1 MNNTPMQY
9 RQTEKQLQSG
19 IIEAINYSGLAW
31 VWNVNAG
38 RIPIETTRGRRMFQA
53 APAGHADIQGI
64 RRKDGKFIA
73 IEVKLP
79 NRRKNVT
86 EKQMNFL
93 REIKLRGG
101 ITGVVTNH
109 EEALSIIEGTL

>member
-1 MNNTPMQY
+1 MTNNM
-9 RQTEKQLQSG
+9 TEKQLQSG

-64 RRKDGKFIA
+64 RRKDGRFIA
-73 IEVKLP
+73 IEVKMP

-86 EKQMNFL
+86 TLQEDFL
-93 REIKLRGG
+93 SEIKARGG
-101 ITGVVTNH
+101 IAGVATSH
-109 EEALSIIEGTL
+109 EEALSIIEEAQ

>member
-1 MNNTPMQY
+1 MTNNM
-9 RQTEKQLQSG
+9 TEKQLQSG

-64 RRKDGKFIA
+64 RRKDGKFVA

-86 EKQMNFL
+86 TLQENFL
-93 REIKLRGG
+93 REVLSRGG
-101 ITGVVTNH
+101 VAGVATSH
-109 EEALSIIEGTL
+109 EEALSIIEEKNQ